1 MNVMRLRTRHLACL
15 ILLLSALSGAEG
27 STPRHGDYTLGAHY
41 ITALLAQEH
50 AAVCAEAAL
59 VHHTNDLSNLALP
72 AASLTLHRAPWTMRP
87 PSAHA
92 SAVQAA
98 TSFRV

>member
-1 MNVMRLRTRHLACL
+1 MRLRTRHLACL
-15 ILLLSALSGAEG
+15 ILLLSALSGAEA
-27 STPRHGDYTLGAHY
+27 SVQRHGDGTLGGHY

-59 VHHTNDLSNLALP
+59 VHQTGTLTTLALP
-72 AASLTLHRAPWTMRP
+72 AASLSLRRVVWTMRP

-92 SAVQAA
+92 SAVHAA
-98 TSFRV
+98 TSFRG

>member
-1 MNVMRLRTRHLACL
+1 MRLRTRHLACL
-15 ILLLSALSGAEG
+15 ILLLSALSGAEA
-27 STPRHGDYTLGAHY
+27 STQRSGDYTLGGHY

-59 VHHTNDLSNLALP
+59 VHHTNDLSTLALP
-72 AASLTLHRAPWTMRP
+72 AASVSLHRAPWTMRP
-87 PSAHA
+87 PSAQS